1 VRVEVEHLPQSQVQL
16 QIEID
21 PEMLSGAMDKAYQ
34 RLAGR
39 YRVPGFR
46 PGKAPRAVLERAI
59 GPETLLSEA
68 TDICMNDAY
77 AKVLKEYDLHPL
89 GQPEVESPNP
99 DETDPDKPLTFTAKV
114 YVRPH
119 AEVGDYRS
127 LRIAPQI
134 PEVSTEEVDNVLRRA
149 LEQQAPWE
157 PVEEGPAQPGD
168 LTTLRLVASVEDET
182 LVDQD
187 SWEYRLSAEESP
199 DLPIPGLSDL
209 VIGMQ
214 AGEIKDTTLDLG
226 ADYTPAEYAGKQMT
240 VHTEV
245 LRIDRKTIQEL
256 DDAFAQ
262 TFGNYDTLEELRTT
276 LKQSM
281 ETQARNQAMDAYVE
295 DVVRQVVDLSPV
307 EAPPPLIEQELDEM
321 MHRLQEN
328 VEHERRISMDSY
340 LRVVGKTL
348 EELREEARP
357 TAEQRVRADLVLEA
371 VADAEQ
377 VEVPETEVE
386 AQVRQVASSATLS
399 SKEKRRLLTS
409 EELRRRITRRLRKSY
424 TINQLLELTKT
435 PSDETTTDGTG
446 AAAEESVPE
455 HDTSAAQSAL
465 PGEDAV
471 PVGVEAPTDQHTEE
485 EN

>member
-21 PEMLSGAMDKAYQ
+21 ADMLSGAMDKAYQ

-59 GPETLLSEA
+59 GPETLLNEA

-77 AKVLKEYDLHPL
+77 AKAIKDNDLHPL
-89 GQPEVESPNP
+89 GQPEVESSNADEP
-99 DETDPDKPLTFTAKV
+99 DPATPVSFTAKV

-119 AEVGDYRS
+119 AQVGDYRS
-127 LRIAPQI
+127 LRVAPQI
-134 PEVSTEEVDNVLRRA
+134 PEVTDEEVDSVLHRA

-157 PVEEGPAQPGD
+157 PVEEGAAQAGD
-168 LTTLRLVASVEDET
+168 LTTLRLTATVDDEM

-187 SWEYRLSAEESP
+187 SWEYRLSAEETP
-199 DLPIPGLSDL
+199 GLPIPGLSDL
-209 VIGMQ
+209 IIGM
-214 AGEIKDTTLDLG
+214 AVGETKDTTLDLG
-226 ADYTPAEYAGKQMT
+226 ADYIPAEHAGKQMA
-240 VHTEV
+240 VHIEV
-245 LRIDRKTIQEL
+245 LRIDRKIVQEL

-262 TFGNYDTLEELRTT
+262 SFGNYDTVAELRKT

-295 DVVRQVVDLSPV
+295 DVVRQVVALSPV
-307 EAPPPLIEQELDEM
+307 EAPPPLIDEEVDDM
-321 MHRLQEN
+321 MRRLQEN

-340 LRVVGKTL
+340 LRVVGKTI
-348 EELREEARP
+348 EELRDEARP
-357 TAEQRVRADLVLEA
+357 AAEERVRADLVLEA
-371 VADAEQ
+371 VADAEN
-377 VEVPETEVE
+377 VEVPESEVE
-386 AQVRQVASSATLS
+386 AQVRLVASSATLS

-409 EELRRRITRRLRKSY
+409 EELRRRIIRRLRKSH
-424 TINQLLELTKT
+424 TINHLLELTKV
-435 PSDETTTDGTG
+435 PSEETAPESADPAQ
-446 AAAEESVPE
+446 AAPDAEE
-455 HDTSAAQSAL
+455 AAPAD
-465 PGEDAV
+465 P
-471 PVGVEAPTDQHTEE
+471 APPADQATVE

>member
-1 VRVEVEHLPQSQVQL
+1 
-16 QIEID
+16 
-21 PEMLSGAMDKAYQ
+21 
-34 RLAGR
+34 
-39 YRVPGFR
+39 
-46 PGKAPRAVLERAI
+46 
-59 GPETLLSEA
+59 
-68 TDICMNDAY
+68 
-77 AKVLKEYDLHPL
+77 
-89 GQPEVESPNP
+89 
-99 DETDPDKPLTFTAKV
+99 
-114 YVRPH
+114 
-119 AEVGDYRS
+119 
-127 LRIAPQI
+127 
-134 PEVSTEEVDNVLRRA
+134 
-149 LEQQAPWE
+149 
-157 PVEEGPAQPGD
+157 
-168 LTTLRLVASVEDET
+168 
-182 LVDQD
+182 
-187 SWEYRLSAEESP
+187 
-199 DLPIPGLSDL
+199 
-209 VIGMQ
+209 
-214 AGEIKDTTLDLG
+214 
-226 ADYTPAEYAGKQMT
+226 
-240 VHTEV
+240 
-245 LRIDRKTIQEL
+245 
-256 DDAFAQ
+256 
-262 TFGNYDTLEELRTT
+262 
-276 LKQSM
+276 
-281 ETQARNQAMDAYVE
+281 
-295 DVVRQVVDLSPV
+295 
-307 EAPPPLIEQELDEM
+307 M

-340 LRVVGKTL
+340 LRVVGKTF